1 MHIPSTNEHLL
12 SIHLFLFQLT
22 YRRHSQ
28 IIAMHQICHEVI
40 AAGHEYGNIEPSTG
54 SAERCV
60 QLPVGKAVLINHNAN
75 SFQCLPLALM
85 N

>member
-1 MHIPSTNEHLL
+1 MHI
-12 SIHLFLFQLT
+12 LFYQRTSLIYPFIFITLT

-40 AAGHEYGNIEPSTG
+40 ATGHEYGNIEPSTG

-60 QLPVGKAVLINHNAN
+60 QLPMGKAVLINHNAN
-75 SFQCLPLALM
+75 SFQSLPLALM